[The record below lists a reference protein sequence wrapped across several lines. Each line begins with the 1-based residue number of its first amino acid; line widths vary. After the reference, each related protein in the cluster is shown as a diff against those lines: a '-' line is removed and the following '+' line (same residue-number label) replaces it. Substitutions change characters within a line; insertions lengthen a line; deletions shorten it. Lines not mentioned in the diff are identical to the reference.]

1 MMRGLP
7 LSLILAA
14 TAACSSA
21 PRRQAP
27 SPIHGSAI
35 AAPLIEAHN
44 LERAA
49 FGSPPLIWDPVLAAG
64 AQSHARTLAS
74 LGTLRH
80 SPRQQRPGQGENLWI
95 GTRGAYPL
103 PSMVGTWASERR
115 LFRPGRFPAIS
126 RTGKWAEVGHYSQMV
141 WPTTSRLGCALASSA
156 RWDVLVCRYSP
167 PGNVDGVRIG
177 RATADRQAAA

>member
-1 MMRGLP
+1 MMRGLT

-21 PRRQAP
+21 PIRQAP
-27 SPIHGSAI
+27 PPIHPTGI
-35 AAPLIEAHN
+35 AASLLEAHN
-44 LERAA
+44 RERAA
-49 FGSPPLIWDPVLAAG
+49 FGSPPLIWDPALAAA
-64 AQSHARTLAS
+64 AQSHAFYLAS

-80 SPRQQRPGQGENLWI
+80 SPRSARPGQGENLWI

-103 PSMVGTWASERR
+103 QSMVGTWASERR

-126 RTGKWAEVGHYSQMV
+126 RTGKWGDTGHYSQMV

-167 PGNVDGVRIG
+167 SGNVDGVTIG
-177 RATADRQAAA
+177 RS

>member
-1 MMRGLP
+1 MRGLS

-21 PRRQAP
+21 PLRQAP

-44 LERAA
+44 RERAA
-49 FGSPPLIWDPVLAAG
+49 FGSPPLAWDPVLAAG

-74 LGTLRH
+74 LGALRH

-103 PSMVGTWASERR
+103 QSMVGTWASERR
-115 LFRPGRFPAIS
+115 LFRPGDAR
-126 RTGKWAEVGHYSQMV
+126 HSQADIAKA
-141 WPTTSRLGCALASSA
+141 SGALG
-156 RWDVLVCRYSP
+156 YSP
-167 PGNVDGVRIG
+167 AFDIAAGLRAALPYYLARSSDDG
-177 RATADRQAAA
+177 

>member
-1 MMRGLP
+1 ML
-7 LSLILAA
+7 
-14 TAACSSA
+14 
-21 PRRQAP
+21 
-27 SPIHGSAI
+27 
-35 AAPLIEAHN
+35 EAHN
-44 LERAA
+44 RERAA
-49 FGSPPLIWDPVLAAG
+49 FGSPPLAWDPALAAG
-64 AQSHARTLAS
+64 AQSHAFYLAS

-80 SPRQQRPGQGENLWI
+80 SPRSARPGQGENLWI

-126 RTGKWAEVGHYSQMV
+126 RTGNWADVGHYSQMV

-177 RATADRQAAA
+177 RAAAGRQAAT